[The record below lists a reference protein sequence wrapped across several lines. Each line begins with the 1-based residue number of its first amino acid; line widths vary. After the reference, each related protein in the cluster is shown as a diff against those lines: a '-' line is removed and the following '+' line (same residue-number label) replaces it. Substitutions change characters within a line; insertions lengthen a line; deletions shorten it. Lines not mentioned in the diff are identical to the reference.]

1 MKKVLIVTG
10 SSRGIGAEIAITASK
25 SNYAVV
31 INYAYSKDISEK
43 IISQIKSIGG
53 EGIAVNADM
62 SKENDIIN
70 LFKTTQDHFGCID
83 ALVNNAGITGGVSLI
98 EDITSKQLEE
108 VFKINVAGYFL
119 CSREAIKKMSK
130 NNGGKGGVIINISS
144 VAAKIANP
152 FTWVHYAA
160 SKGAID
166 TFTTGL
172 AMECADLGIRVN
184 AIRPGMVDTELH
196 PEGRINKIS
205 PSIPL
210 KRAGTTKEIAEAVV
224 WLLSD
229 KASYIH
235 GAFLDVSGGR

>member
-10 SSRGIGAEIAITASK
+10 SSRGIGAEIAMNASK
-25 SNYAVV
+25 NNYAVV
-31 INYAYSKDISEK
+31 VNYANSEDK
-43 IISQIKSIGG
+43 AKEIVSQIDSNGG
-53 EGIAVNADM
+53 EAIAIKADM
-62 SKENDIIN
+62 SNEKDIKN
-70 LFKTTQDHFGCID
+70 LFATTYNHFGSID

-98 EDITSKQLEE
+98 ENVTSKQLEK
-108 VFKINVAGYFL
+108 VFATNVSGYFL

-130 NNGGKGGVIINISS
+130 KNGGNGGVIINISS

-160 SKGAID
+160 SKGAVD
-166 TFTTGL
+166 TFTVGL

-184 AIRPGMVDTELH
+184 AVRPGMVDTELH
-196 PEGRINKIS
+196 PEGRISNIS

-210 KRAGTTKEIAEAVV
+210 KRPGTTKEIANAVV
-224 WLLSD
+224 WLLSE
-229 KASYIH
+229 KASYVH